1 MVTENGVDYIWAH
14 IYQTNRYVKIIAQ
27 TGIAVKRLDFRV
39 LDDLSIMTPAEVFP
53 YLTSFDRQNYVFN
66 GFAYDPIEDFYYIT
80 GKMSW
85 YIFKIKIY

>member
-53 YLTSFDRQNYVFN
+53 YLTSFDR
-66 GFAYDPIEDFYYIT
+66 
-80 GKMSW
+80 
-85 YIFKIKIY
+85 